1 MTGPILAGPA
11 ELIVWNAKTGKAIA
25 RQEFPT
31 SELDFV
37 AVHFSP
43 DSKFLVA
50 LSREGQDRKE
60 RKLVAFGQTPFNR
73 SGGKALNFP
82 ADLPPKPKSAAVVAK
97 GGIVSDPLDRLI
109 DELAKS
115 HKTVEVKVDALF
127 LASLGRFATA
137 SEQKRVKDKY
147 GDKLSAD
154 ALRKLL
160 TEIAATPEFD
170 AHVKSLEKRAPAKS
184 GLAPIYPN
192 WWNPSPWQMWP
203 MYPYSFPAFPP
214 NGAFSGAAPAKP

>member
-1 MTGPILAGPA
+1 MTGGAFSPDGKLIATVSGTALSGYDHAQMTGPILAGPA

-37 AVHFSP
+37 EVHFSP

-82 ADLPPKPKSAAVVAK
+82 ADLPPKPKSAAVAVK

-115 HKTVEVKVDALF
+115 HKTVEVKVDALIP
-127 LASLGRFATA
+127 
-137 SEQKRVKDKY
+137 RVARPLRHRERAEARE
-147 GDKLSAD
+147 GQVRRQ
-154 ALRKLL
+154 ALRGGSAEVARRDRGD
-160 TEIAATPEFD
+160 TGI
-170 AHVKSLEKRAPAKS
+170 
-184 GLAPIYPN
+184 
-192 WWNPSPWQMWP
+192 
-203 MYPYSFPAFPP
+203 
-214 NGAFSGAAPAKP
+214 